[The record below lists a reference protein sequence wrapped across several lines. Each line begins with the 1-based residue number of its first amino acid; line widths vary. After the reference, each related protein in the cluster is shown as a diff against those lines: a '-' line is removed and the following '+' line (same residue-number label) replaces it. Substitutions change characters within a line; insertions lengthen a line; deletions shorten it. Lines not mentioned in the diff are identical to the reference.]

1 MEENTTIQTEQ
12 QTTKQKIANWKT
24 IPIIITILGC
34 IYISFIIFG
43 DGGFLGSKQDELYIN
58 AAEDLIYN
66 TLKNPYSSSLH
77 DSYIV
82 EQDDYGRTIVYLDIT
97 AENSFGGMIR
107 NEYYVCIHEAKS
119 DGTYRHNGSLSYCDA
134 NDISLECLKKINGWG
149 EPRSSS

>member
-1 MEENTTIQTEQ
+1 MEENTTVHIEQ
-12 QTTKQKIANWKT
+12 QTTQQKSLKWKT
-24 IPIIITILGC
+24 IPTIITILGC
-34 IYISFIIFG
+34 IYIVFNIFG
-43 DGGFLGSKQDELYIN
+43 DGGSFGSKQDELYIN

-66 TLKNPYSSSLH
+66 TLKNPYSASLH

-82 EQDDYGRTIVYLDIT
+82 EQDNYGRAIVYLDIT

-119 DGTYRHNGSLSYCDA
+119 DGTYRHNGSLSYCEA
-134 NDISLECLKKINGWG
+134 NDISLDYLKRINGWG